1 MEFVRWDDEIPNMM
15 GKIIQMFQTTNQ
27 SLWIKYWKIKLFYI
41 GKWLM
46 GRFPQTIVLNDQR
59 VKAPGKFQV
68 FSARSGIVNNVVQQL
83 GLVLYNSQII
93 YIQ

>member
-1 MEFVRWDDEIPNMM
+1 
-15 GKIIQMFQTTNQ
+15 
-27 SLWIKYWKIKLFYI
+27 
-41 GKWLM
+41 M